1 MNRIL
6 EESKEAPSSASE
18 LKGISLMELVRVR
31 EPLIKTLNTISEYIV
46 PAEATE
52 ETQENV
58 FF

>member
-1 MNRIL
+1 
-6 EESKEAPSSASE
+6 
-18 LKGISLMELVRVR
+18 MELVRVR

-46 PAEATE
+46 PTEATE